1 LILGN
6 QAAGLGEGGMMRLI
20 SAKGKLAHELGLK
33 TDSFRCDYMRD
44 HERTTWVRYEIV
56 SAFAYTHILRIAC

>member
-44 HERTTWVRYEIV
+44 HERTTWVR
-56 SAFAYTHILRIAC
+56 